1 MREASSNWTPPRLR
15 GGSVGCVIK
24 TAVAT
29 LGLISGIAAGT
40 APAAVLVE
48 AGDAGDLP
56 GTAQLAAGVAPSGTP
71 LDAITGVAQDCG
83 VGSCDQDMFKIYISD
98 PANFSASTNNSE
110 TLLDDTMLYVFDG
123 NGRGVLATDD
133 IDGFNYKSSLAAGSL
148 GASPAG
154 VYYLAVSKG
163 FNTPV
168 SGLPADESKEI
179 FIASSLGGATTA
191 IGATG
196 GGAANPVVGWYLF
209 PLDDAGGAYRIN
221 LTGATFLVPEPG
233 FSLMIGCGAVC
244 LAGLAN
250 RQSRRLRA

>member
-1 MREASSNWTPPRLR
+1 MREISLNWTTPRLR

-56 GTAQLAAGVAPSGTP
+56 DTAQSSADVAPFGTP
-71 LDAITGVAQDCG
+71 LDAITGVMQDCG
-83 VGSCDQDMFKIYISD
+83 VNLCDQDMFEIYISD
-98 PANFSASTNNSE
+98 PASFSASTNNAE
-110 TLLDDTMLYVFDG
+110 TLLDDTMLYLFDE
-123 NGRGVLATDD
+123 NDLGVVATDD
-133 IDGFNYKSSLAAGSL
+133 IDEFNYKSSLAAGSL
-148 GASPAG
+148 AARPAG
-154 VYYLAVSKG
+154 VYYLAVSKA

-168 SGLPADESKEI
+168 SDLPATPSTEI
-179 FIASSLGGATTA
+179 FDAALLGGATIA

-196 GGAANPVVGWYLF
+196 GGAANPVVGWFLF
-209 PLDDAGGAYRIN
+209 TFDDFGGAYQID

-233 FSLMIGCGAVC
+233 SSLMIGCGAV
-244 LAGLAN
+244 GLAVLADRQN
-250 RQSRRLRA
+250 RRRRA